1 MPSPPTRPCAPPIW
15 GAMHSRVTRAVTR
28 LTVLCVT
35 LLILTGCGGS
45 SKATQRSE
53 LTIVV
58 NAPFSR
64 SPYLGRTIENGA
76 RLAANEVNASGIRI
90 GDTTYNL
97 RITTMD
103 TALSPANAVVN
114 MRRVVGDHAIAVVD
128 EGTGIDASWR
138 IANSVGMPVG
148 IVFEGGR
155 QLVDPVTRP
164 NVFRIAPSDHGIAFR
179 LAEYLVPKGLKLA
192 LLHDDSDYGAAG
204 EQALTSA
211 FSQNRSSVAI
221 DETLPADAL
230 DLGPQVLRARRA
242 HATGLLVWGR
252 PATIAA
258 VLTAARSSGWNV
270 PVFTPPAGA
279 DPFVR
284 QQLADHPQWIDGLTF
299 AGGRLT
305 AEVGTRPFLT
315 FEQKYESA
323 FGVDRV
329 GVTTRGGLPVIAPP
343 ESAMYAYDF
352 VNLVAAAVLK
362 AASTSPAKITA
373 ALNDVTTEG
382 ANGDQRAFNKNN
394 HEGVVDDDIYF
405 ARFHD
410 MTYTPVKDDPLSATL
425 PTLPQTR

>member
-1 MPSPPTRPCAPPIW
+1 LARI
-15 GAMHSRVTRAVTR
+15 
-28 LTVLCVT
+28 LILCVAVLT
-35 LLILTGCGGS
+35 LAGCGGT
-45 SKATQRSE
+45 SKATERPA

-76 RLAANEVNASGIRI
+76 RLAASEVNAGGIPI
-90 GDTTYNL
+90 AGTTYDL
-97 RITTMD
+97 RVVTMD
-103 TALSPANAVVN
+103 TALSPARAVVN
-114 MRRVVGDHAIAVVD
+114 MRRAVAKHAVAVVD

-138 IANSVGMPVG
+138 VARSAGVPVG
-148 IVFEGGR
+148 VVFEGGR
-155 QLVDPVTRP
+155 EIIDPETRP
-164 NVFRIAPSDHGIAFR
+164 NVFRIAPTDHGVAFR
-179 LAEYLVPKGLKLA
+179 LAEYLVPKRLRLA

-221 DETLPADAL
+221 DETLPSDAL

-270 PVFTPPAGA
+270 PVFTPPAGS
-279 DPFVR
+279 DPFIR
-284 QQLADHPQWIDGLTF
+284 QQLADHPQWVDGVTF

-305 AEVGTRPFLT
+305 AEVGTGPYLG
-315 FEQKYESA
+315 FEHKYESS

-329 GVTTRGGLPVIAPP
+329 GVESGGRPVIAPP

-352 VNLVAAAVLK
+352 VNLLAAAVLK
-362 AASTSPAKITA
+362 ADSTTPAKITA
-373 ALNDVTTEG
+373 ALNEVTTEG
-382 ANGDQRAFNKNN
+382 ANGDQRGFNRNN

-410 MTYTPVKDDPLSATL
+410 MTYAPVKDEPLSATL

>member
-1 MPSPPTRPCAPPIW
+1 VRRIIFLLAALI
-15 GAMHSRVTRAVTR
+15 AVA
-28 LTVLCVT
+28 
-35 LLILTGCGGS
+35 GCGGTS
-45 SKATQRSE
+45 APSQRAA

-76 RLAANEVNASGIRI
+76 RLAAGEVNANGIRI
-90 GDTTYNL
+90 NGKTYEL
-97 RITTMD
+97 RVTTMD
-103 TALSPANAVVN
+103 TALSPARAVAN
-114 MRRVVGDHAIAVVD
+114 MRRAVGQHAVAVID

-138 IANSVGMPVG
+138 IANGDGMPVG
-148 IVFEGGR
+148 VVFEGGR
-155 QLVDPVTRP
+155 QIVDPVTRP
-164 NVFRIAPSDHGIAFR
+164 NVFRIAPSDHGVAFR

-204 EQALTSA
+204 ERALTSA

-230 DLGPQVLRARRA
+230 DFGPQVLRARRA

-270 PVFTPPAGA
+270 PVFTPPAGS

-284 QQLADHPQWIDGLTF
+284 QQLADHPRWVDGLTF
-299 AGGRLT
+299 ASGRLT
-305 AEVGTRPFLT
+305 AEIGTAPFLT
-315 FEQKYESA
+315 FQQKYESA

-329 GVTTRGGLPVIAPP
+329 GVTTSAGHPVIVPP

-352 VNLVAAAVLK
+352 VNLIAAALLK
-362 AASTSPAKITA
+362 AASTDPAKVTT
-373 ALNDVTTEG
+373 ALNEVTTEG
-382 ANGDQRAFNKNN
+382 ANGDQRAFNQHN

-410 MTYTPVKDDPLSATL
+410 MIYAPVKDDPLSATL

>member
-1 MPSPPTRPCAPPIW
+1 MPSLLTRRFAPPTWADRR
-15 GAMHSRVTRAVTR
+15 SRVGRAVAR
-28 LTVLCVT
+28 SLLLCVA
-35 LLILTGCGGS
+35 LLALAGCGGA
-45 SKATQRSE
+45 SKATHRTA

-76 RLAANEVNASGIRI
+76 RLAEGEVNASGIRI
-90 GDTTYNL
+90 GSKTYEL
-97 RITTMD
+97 RVTTMD
-103 TALSPANAVVN
+103 TALSPALAVAN
-114 MRRVVGDHAIAVVD
+114 MRRAVGDHAIAVVD

-138 IANSVGMPVG
+138 IANAAGLPVG
-148 IVFEGGR
+148 VVFEGGR
-155 QLVDPVTRP
+155 QIIDPVTRP

-211 FSQNRSSVAI
+211 FSQNQTSVAV
-221 DETLPADAL
+221 DETLPSDAL
-230 DLGPQVLRARRA
+230 DLGPQILCARRA

-270 PVFTPPAGA
+270 PVFTPPAGS

-284 QQLADHPQWIDGLTF
+284 QQLADHPQWVDGLTF
-299 AGGRLT
+299 ASGRLT
-305 AEVGTRPFLT
+305 AEIGAGPFLT

-323 FGVDRV
+323 FGIDRV
-329 GVTTRGGLPVIAPP
+329 GVKTSDGRAVIVPP

-362 AASTSPAKITA
+362 AASTEPAKITA
-373 ALNDVTTEG
+373 ALTEVTTEG

-410 MTYTPVKDDPLSATL
+410 MIYAPVKDDPLSATL

>member
-1 MPSPPTRPCAPPIW
+1 VRRPLLAL
-15 GAMHSRVTRAVTR
+15 V
-28 LTVLCVT
+28 VL
-35 LLILTGCGGS
+35 LLLTGCGGTS
-45 SKATQRSE
+45 GPSHRTA
-53 LTIVV
+53 LTIAV

-76 RLAANEVNASGIRI
+76 RLAAGEVNANGIRI
-90 GDTTYNL
+90 GGKTYEL
-97 RITTMD
+97 RVTTMD
-103 TALSPANAVVN
+103 TALSPARAVAN
-114 MRRVVGDHAIAVVD
+114 MRRAVGQHAIAVVD

-138 IANSVGMPVG
+138 IANGDGMPVG
-148 IVFEGGR
+148 VVFEGGR
-155 QLVDPVTRP
+155 QIVDPVTRP

-179 LAEYLVPKGLKLA
+179 LAEYLIPKGLKLA

-204 EQALTSA
+204 ERALTSA
-211 FSQNRSSVAI
+211 FSENRSSVAI

-230 DLGPQVLRARRA
+230 DVAPQVLRARRA

-270 PVFTPPAGA
+270 PVFTPPAGS

-284 QQLADHPQWIDGLTF
+284 QQLADHPRWVDGLTF
-299 AGGRLT
+299 ASGRLT
-305 AEVGTRPFLT
+305 AEIGTGPFLT
-315 FEQKYESA
+315 FQQKYESA
-323 FGVDRV
+323 FGIDRV
-329 GVTTRGGLPVIAPP
+329 GVTTSAGHPVIVPP

-352 VNLVAAAVLK
+352 VNLIAAALLR
-362 AASTSPAKITA
+362 AASTDPAKVTA
-373 ALNDVTTEG
+373 ALNEVTTEG
-382 ANGDQRAFNKNN
+382 ANGDQRAFNRHN

-410 MTYTPVKDDPLSATL
+410 MIYAPVKDDPLSATL

>member
-1 MPSPPTRPCAPPIW
+1 MR
-15 GAMHSRVTRAVTR
+15 RV
-28 LTVLCVT
+28 
-35 LLILTGCGGS
+35 LLVVAGLLLLAGCGGKS
-45 SKATQRSE
+45 APSHRTA

-76 RLAANEVNASGIRI
+76 RLAAGQVNATGIRI
-90 GDTTYNL
+90 GSKTYEL
-97 RITTMD
+97 RVTAMD
-103 TALSPANAVVN
+103 TALSPARAVAN
-114 MRRVVGDHAIAVVD
+114 MRRAVGQHAVAVID

-138 IANSVGMPVG
+138 IANGAGMPVG
-148 IVFEGGR
+148 VVFEGGR
-155 QLVDPVTRP
+155 QIIDPVARP

-221 DETLPADAL
+221 DETLPSDAL

-270 PVFTPPAGA
+270 PVFTPPAGS

-284 QQLADHPQWIDGLTF
+284 QQLADHPRWVDGLTF
-299 AGGRLT
+299 ATGRLT
-305 AEVGTRPFLT
+305 AEIGTGPFLN
-315 FEQKYESA
+315 FEQTYESA

-329 GVTTRGGLPVIAPP
+329 GVKTSAGRPVIVPP

-352 VNLVAAAVLK
+352 VNLVAAALLK
-362 AASTSPAKITA
+362 AASTDPAKVTV
-373 ALNDVTTEG
+373 ALNEVTVEG
-382 ANGDQRAFNKNN
+382 ANGDQRAFNQHN
-394 HEGVVDDDIYF
+394 HEGVVDDDVYF

-410 MTYTPVKDDPLSATL
+410 MVYAPVKDDPLSATL

>member
-1 MPSPPTRPCAPPIW
+1 VARI
-15 GAMHSRVTRAVTR
+15 
-28 LTVLCVT
+28 LLLCVA
-35 LLILTGCGGS
+35 LLMLAGCGGT

-76 RLAANEVNASGIRI
+76 RLAAGEVNANGIRI
-90 GDTTYNL
+90 NGKTYEL
-97 RITTMD
+97 RVTTMD
-103 TALSPANAVVN
+103 TALSPARAVAN
-114 MRRVVGDHAIAVVD
+114 MRRAVGQHAVAVID

-138 IANSVGMPVG
+138 IANGDGMPVG
-148 IVFEGGR
+148 VVFEGGR
-155 QLVDPVTRP
+155 QIVDPVTRP
-164 NVFRIAPSDHGIAFR
+164 NVFRIAPSDHGVAFR

-204 EQALTSA
+204 ERALTSA

-230 DLGPQVLRARRA
+230 DFGAQVLRARRA

-258 VLTAARSSGWNV
+258 VLTAARSSGWTV
-270 PVFTPPAGA
+270 PVFTPPAGS

-284 QQLADHPQWIDGLTF
+284 QQLADHPGWVDGLTF
-299 AGGRLT
+299 ASGRLT
-305 AEVGTRPFLT
+305 AEIGTAPFLT
-315 FEQKYESA
+315 FQQKYESA

-329 GVTTRGGLPVIAPP
+329 GVTTSAGRPVIVPP

-352 VNLVAAAVLK
+352 VNLIAAALLK
-362 AASTSPAKITA
+362 AASTDPAKVTT
-373 ALNDVTTEG
+373 ALNEVTTEG
-382 ANGDQRAFNKNN
+382 ANGDQRAFNQHN

-410 MTYTPVKDDPLSATL
+410 MIYAPVKDDPLSATL

>member
-1 MPSPPTRPCAPPIW
+1 VRRP
-15 GAMHSRVTRAVTR
+15 
-28 LTVLCVT
+28 LLVLLG
-35 LLILTGCGGS
+35 LLVLAGCGGTS
-45 SKATQRSE
+45 SPSQRTA

-58 NAPFSR
+58 NAPFSQT
-64 SPYLGRTIENGA
+64 PYLGRTIENGA
-76 RLAANEVNASGIRI
+76 RLAAGEVNANGIRI
-90 GDTTYNL
+90 DDTTYEL

-103 TALSPANAVVN
+103 TALSPARAVAN
-114 MRRVVGDHAIAVVD
+114 MRRAVGRHAIAVVD

-138 IANSVGMPVG
+138 IANGAGLPVG
-148 IVFEGGR
+148 VVFEGGR
-155 QLVDPVTRP
+155 QIIDPVTRP

-204 EQALTSA
+204 EHALTSA

-221 DETLPADAL
+221 DETLPSDAL
-230 DLGPQVLRARRA
+230 DVGPQVLRARRA

-270 PVFTPPAGA
+270 PVFTPPSGS

-284 QQLADHPQWIDGLTF
+284 QQLADHPRWVDGLTF
-299 AGGRLT
+299 ASGRLT
-305 AEVGTRPFLT
+305 AEIGTGPFLT
-315 FEQKYESA
+315 FQQKYESA

-329 GVTTRGGLPVIAPP
+329 GVETRAGRPVIVPP

-352 VNLVAAAVLK
+352 VNLIAAALLK
-362 AASTSPAKITA
+362 AASTDPQKVTA
-373 ALNDVTTEG
+373 ALNEVTTEG
-382 ANGDQRAFNKNN
+382 ANGDQRAFNRHN
-394 HEGVVDDDIYF
+394 HEGVVDDDVYF

-410 MTYTPVKDDPLSATL
+410 MIYAPVKDDPLSGTL
-425 PTLPQTR
+425 PALPQTR

>member
-1 MPSPPTRPCAPPIW
+1 MARI
-15 GAMHSRVTRAVTR
+15 
-28 LTVLCVT
+28 LILCVAVLT
-35 LLILTGCGGS
+35 LAGCGGT
-45 SKATQRSE
+45 SKATQRPA

-76 RLAANEVNASGIRI
+76 RLAATEVNAGGIPI
-90 GDTTYNL
+90 NGTSYDL
-97 RITTMD
+97 RVVTMD
-103 TALSPANAVVN
+103 TALSPARAVVN
-114 MRRVVGDHAIAVVD
+114 MRRAVARHAVAVVD

-138 IANSVGMPVG
+138 VARGAGMPVG
-148 IVFEGGR
+148 VAFEGGR
-155 QLVDPVTRP
+155 QIIDPETRP
-164 NVFRIAPSDHGIAFR
+164 NVFRIAPTDHGVAFR

-221 DETLPADAL
+221 DETLPSDAL

-242 HATGLLVWGR
+242 HATGLVVWGR

-270 PVFTPPAGA
+270 PVFTPPAGS
-279 DPFVR
+279 DPFIR
-284 QQLADHPQWIDGLTF
+284 QQLADHPQWVDGLTF
-299 AGGRLT
+299 ASGRLT
-305 AEVGTRPFLT
+305 AEVGTGPYLG
-315 FEQKYESA
+315 FEQKYESS

-329 GVTTRGGLPVIAPP
+329 GVKSGGRPVIAPP

-352 VNLVAAAVLK
+352 VNLIAAALLK
-362 AASTSPAKITA
+362 AGSTDPAKVTA
-373 ALNDVTTEG
+373 ALNEVTTEG
-382 ANGDQRAFNKNN
+382 ANGDQRAFNRHN

-410 MTYTPVKDDPLSATL
+410 MIYAPVKDDPLSATL

>member
-1 MPSPPTRPCAPPIW
+1 VRRPLLALL
-15 GAMHSRVTRAVTR
+15 G
-28 LTVLCVT
+28 LLVLA
-35 LLILTGCGGS
+35 GCGGTS
-45 SKATQRSE
+45 APSQRTA

-64 SPYLGRTIENGA
+64 TPYLGRTIENGA
-76 RLAANEVNASGIRI
+76 RLAAGEVNANGIRI
-90 GDTTYNL
+90 DGTTYEL

-103 TALSPANAVVN
+103 TALSPARAVAN
-114 MRRVVGDHAIAVVD
+114 MRRAVGQHAIAVVD

-138 IANSVGMPVG
+138 VANGAGLPVG
-148 IVFEGGR
+148 VVFEGGR
-155 QLVDPVTRP
+155 QIIDPVTRP

-204 EQALTSA
+204 EHALTSA

-221 DETLPADAL
+221 DETLPSDAL

-270 PVFTPPAGA
+270 PVFTPPAGS

-284 QQLADHPQWIDGLTF
+284 QQLADHPSWIDGLTF
-299 AGGRLT
+299 ASGRLT
-305 AEVGTRPFLT
+305 AEIGTGPFLT
-315 FEQKYESA
+315 FQQKYEAA

-329 GVTTRGGLPVIAPP
+329 GVKTRAGRPVIVPP

-352 VNLVAAAVLK
+352 VNLIAAALLK
-362 AASTSPAKITA
+362 AASIDSQKVTA
-373 ALNDVTTEG
+373 ALNEVTTEG
-382 ANGDQRAFNKNN
+382 ANGDQRAFNKHN
-394 HEGVVDDDIYF
+394 HEGVVDDDVYF

-410 MTYTPVKDDPLSATL
+410 MIYAPVKDDPLSRTL
-425 PTLPQTR
+425 PALPQTR

>member
-1 MPSPPTRPCAPPIW
+1 VI
-15 GAMHSRVTRAVTR
+15 R
-28 LTVLCVT
+28 LVLLLCVV
-35 LLILTGCGGS
+35 LLILTSCGGNT
-45 SKATQRSE
+45 KATQRSE

-76 RLAANEVNASGIRI
+76 RLAAGEVNANGIRI
-90 GDTTYNL
+90 NGKTYDL
-97 RITTMD
+97 RVTTMD
-103 TALSPANAVVN
+103 TALSPARAVAN
-114 MRRVVGDHAIAVVD
+114 MRRAVGQNAVAVVD

-138 IANSVGMPVG
+138 IANGDGMPVG
-148 IVFEGGR
+148 VVFEGGR
-155 QLVDPVTRP
+155 QIVDPVTRP

-204 EQALTSA
+204 ERALTSA

-221 DETLPADAL
+221 DETLPAEAL

-270 PVFTPPAGA
+270 PVFTPPAGS

-284 QQLADHPQWIDGLTF
+284 QQLADHPRWVDGLTF
-299 AGGRLT
+299 ASGRLT
-305 AEVGTRPFLT
+305 AEIGTAPFLN
-315 FEQKYESA
+315 FQQKYESA

-329 GVTTRGGLPVIAPP
+329 GVTTSARNPVIVPP
-343 ESAMYAYDF
+343 EPAMYAYDF
-352 VNLVAAAVLK
+352 VNLIAAALLK
-362 AASTSPAKITA
+362 AASTDPAKATT
-373 ALNDVTTEG
+373 ALNEVTTEG
-382 ANGDQRAFNKNN
+382 ANGDQRAFNRHN

-410 MTYTPVKDDPLSATL
+410 MIYAPVKDDPLSATL

>member
-1 MPSPPTRPCAPPIW
+1 VI
-15 GAMHSRVTRAVTR
+15 RAVACR
-28 LTVLCVT
+28 LLFLSVALCA
-35 LLILTGCGGS
+35 LAGCGGNS
-45 SKATQRSE
+45 QAAQRAA
-53 LTIVV
+53 LTVVV

-76 RLAANEVNASGIRI
+76 RLAAGEVNASGIRI
-90 GDTTYNL
+90 GDKTYDL
-97 RITTMD
+97 DVTTMD
-103 TALSPANAVVN
+103 TGLSPARAVAN
-114 MRRVVGDHAIAVVD
+114 MRRAVGRHAVAVVD
-128 EGTGIDASWR
+128 EGTGVDASWR
-138 IANSVGMPVG
+138 IANAAG
-148 IVFEGGR
+148 IPIGVVFEGGR
-155 QLVDPVTRP
+155 QIVDPIARP
-164 NVFRIAPSDHGIAFR
+164 NVFRIAPTDHGIAFR

-211 FSQNRSSVAI
+211 FSQNRSSIAI
-221 DETLPADAL
+221 DETLPSDAL

-252 PATIAA
+252 PPTIAA
-258 VLTAARSSGWNV
+258 VLTAARSSGWSV
-270 PVFTPPAGA
+270 PVFTPPSGS

-284 QQLADHPQWIDGLTF
+284 QQLADHPQWVNGLTF
-299 AGGRLT
+299 ASGRLT
-305 AEVGTRPFLT
+305 AEIGTGPFLT

-329 GVTTRGGLPVIAPP
+329 GVKSGGRPVILPP

-352 VNLVAAAVLK
+352 VNLVAAALLK
-362 AASTSPAKITA
+362 AGSTDPAKVTS
-373 ALNDVTTEG
+373 ALNEVTTEG
-382 ANGDQRAFNKNN
+382 ANGDERAFNKHN

-410 MTYTPVKDDPLSATL
+410 LIYVPVKDDPLSATL